1 MPAQERALVHVAMVT
16 DLLSNAR
23 QVRVRDFADNHVPRD
38 MRDDFVA
45 VFVAAELP
53 LVFAKD
59 TTLIDNELNSV
70 QINFDNGSILYSLPE
85 SIGESVIIGDEET
98 TVNSRA
104 SNVKAGTKRLSQVDR
119 FPEVTR
125 RSLNN

>member
-45 VFVAAELP
+45 AFVAAELP

>member
-1 MPAQERALVHVAMVT
+1 MHVAMVT

-45 VFVAAELP
+45 AFVAAELP

-70 QINFDNGSILYSLPE
+70 QINFDNGSILYLLPE